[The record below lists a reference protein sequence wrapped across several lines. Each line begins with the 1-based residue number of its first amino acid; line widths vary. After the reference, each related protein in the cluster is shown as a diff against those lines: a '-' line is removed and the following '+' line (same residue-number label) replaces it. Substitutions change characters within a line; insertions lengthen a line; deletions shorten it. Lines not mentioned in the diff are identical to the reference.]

1 MAFVTA
7 YSEKAVLE
15 ATALQVGLEFPVD
28 MVGQGFALLGQLLH
42 QGREVRFDELVEKC
56 LLGLMPF
63 VGNIARAIPAL
74 CQHAGSAQRDRTNQ
88 PVTDGWTMPR
98 PKKPPSLARF
108 IRCGGD

>member
-1 MAFVTA
+1 MFET
-7 YSEKAVLE
+7 
-15 ATALQVGLEFPVD
+15 TALEVGLEFSVD

-56 LLGLMPF
+56 LLGLMLF
-63 VGNIARAIPAL
+63 VGSIARAMPMNRGQTLPAL

-98 PKKPPSLARF
+98 PKKPPSLVRF